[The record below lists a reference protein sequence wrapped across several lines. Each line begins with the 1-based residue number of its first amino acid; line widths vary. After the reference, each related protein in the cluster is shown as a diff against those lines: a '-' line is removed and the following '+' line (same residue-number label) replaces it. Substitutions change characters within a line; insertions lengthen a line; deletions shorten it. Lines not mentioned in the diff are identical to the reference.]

1 MSQADLLDHDPVFQL
16 KGSMLAVTVL
26 ELAHNDLPRLDR
38 QLADKVAQAP
48 NFFRDTPL
56 VLALDK
62 LPDGEGQLDLQ
73 GVLDI
78 CRRHG
83 LRTLAIR
90 ASREEDIRLATM
102 FDIPVLP
109 PSGSSR
115 ERAVEPKDAVPQV
128 TGAAPV
134 RRPRG
139 EKLSEKVVEQAA
151 GAGVQAEK
159 PAKQTTEAKPE
170 KPKEA
175 AAEPTD
181 AAQEPAK
188 EAAAEA
194 APEKPAEPPAPVV
207 RPTKLVTTPVRGG
220 VQIYAAGGDLIVL
233 APVSP
238 GAELLA
244 DGNIHVY
251 GPMRGRALAGV
262 KGDTS
267 ARIFC
272 QQLAAELVSIAGNYK
287 VAEDLRRSPQW
298 GQAVHVSLSGDVLN
312 ITRL

>member
-115 ERAVEPKDAVPQV
+115 ERVVEARDTVPQV
-128 TGAAPV
+128 TGATPV

-139 EKLSEKVVEQAA
+139 EKLSEKAVEQAA
-151 GAGVQAEK
+151 GAAQAEK
-159 PAKQTTEAKPE
+159 PAQADKDE
-170 KPKEA
+170 K
-175 AAEPTD
+175 AAEL
-181 AAQEPAK
+181 AAEKAAEAEETAK
-188 EAAAEA
+188 EAA
-194 APEKPAEPPAPVV
+194 PEQPTEPPAPVV

>member
-159 PAKQTTEAKPE
+159 PAEQTTEAKPE